1 MSRKDN
7 LVKSK
12 SIYTLRAK
20 HMTVPSGSIFE
31 NDYVTII
38 KDDGIFNDEI
48 PLFSDSNFKFRIGG
62 SNNGKKKH
70 SRGGFTQVDNGN
82 GNVWTLENLP
92 DVKKSTDGEIAL
104 KCNYSSIKDFAYF
117 GSAVE
122 LIKATVNDI
131 VLRFPGGIYYY
142 QTNIAPKITIGSTTY
157 YMVSNEFNIDFWS
170 PKGCNTDETDNPL
183 RILGANYMNYV
194 YGNGQEV
201 NDFTV
206 SITGD
211 CRDSIIGTVKFGSQ
225 SPNFSIY
232 LDGDGNKYLL
242 TRNNGTGIIIQP
254 KPEFFDEFW
263 SSIDDF
269 EKVLLNRNSKPLYRA
284 VLERPYISEGKH
296 YYEYKTFI
304 WPTIVPGVPDVS
316 SGVFGGYLNSLME
329 VAEYYDEYDSDNIW
343 RMMTH
348 ESIKNLDYTF
358 KKTSNGEEVDLSDI
372 DFSRMR
378 AMLRIYGRLFDD
390 IKRYADG
397 IKYINSI
404 TYDEKDNL
412 PDYFLSDVVELGG
425 YEAKSINKLQKTN
438 HNQEIFSDDCFSG
451 VAETSVYEIN
461 GEFMKRLALSK
472 DYIMSEK
479 GTRRGIQ
486 SILGMFGYRYVDDG
500 NLTKIGDYTIKEHI
514 RVAYQFPNYSNTAR
528 LRTYTGENLYGG
540 ENINIMEGYPVAV
553 IAPARENVTDD
564 DWYLVP
570 WVDNGKKYVDNIYF
584 QEKGG
589 WGRIHNKEINLNITS
604 ATVIHDRYSNFCLD
618 LYSETA
624 TYMMYV
630 NDIDELTSLSNNI
643 IYQGMICYVTDIT
656 KVYTTYSAESDYNS
670 SVIVPVP
677 SQPEEEQSNEI
688 VFGATSSNNVVTAS
702 TQTQQRDYSHYFILY
717 NPALSTHIGFVN
729 NDLYSCYGW
738 KNILN
743 SEFNGVNP
751 TTLDGLKVLYLESL
765 NLDVKGN
772 NPHCG
777 YGNYDNG
784 DSYIEKLNRLFGT
797 ELEEGHFDYI
807 KDDPNFTNDYNMIRT
822 VGFSVGDLIID
833 NSKCYYFYD
842 NEQNGNET
850 EIVFKASEEVDGGHG
865 SNQTDS
871 IDASYS
877 SFVNAEDP
885 KSGLKNTEAAA
896 FSVINVKNLIIEIK
910 TNGNAHFE
918 KYLSDVVFKYL
929 NELIPSTAILWYEFI
944 GGTNSQT
951 PSAYDGASGHNE
963 ITNEIVADGVII
975 DNESTYFIENND

>member
-12 SIYTLRAK
+12 SIYTLRTK
-20 HMTVPSGSIFE
+20 HMTVPSGAIFE

-38 KDDGIFNDEI
+38 RDDGIFNDEI
-48 PLFSDSNFKFRIGG
+48 PLFSDSNFKFKIGG
-62 SNNGKKKH
+62 NYNGKKKH
-70 SRGGFTQVDNGN
+70 TRGGFIQVDNGN

-92 DVKKSTDGEIAL
+92 EVKKSTDGDIEL
-104 KCNYSSIKDFAYF
+104 KCNYSSLKDFAYF

-131 VLRFPGGIYYY
+131 VMRFPGGLYYY
-142 QTNIAPKITIGSTTY
+142 PNNIAPKIKVGSTY
-157 YMVSNEFNIDFWS
+157 YFMVSNEFNIDFWS
-170 PKGCNTDETDNPL
+170 PKGCNTNDTENPL
-183 RILGANYMNYV
+183 RVLGASYMNYV
-194 YGNGQEV
+194 YGNNEQEV
-201 NDFTV
+201 TDFIV
-206 SITGD
+206 NITGD
-211 CRDSIIGTVKFGSQ
+211 CRDSIIGTLNLGGGLQTFY
-225 SPNFSIY
+225 IY

-242 TRNNGTGIIIQP
+242 VTSNGSGTIIKP
-254 KPEFFDEFW
+254 KKEFFDEFW
-263 SSIDDF
+263 GSIDDF

-304 WPTIVPGVPDVS
+304 WPTIVPEVPDIS
-316 SGVFGGYLNSLME
+316 SGIFGGYFNSLME

-348 ESIKNLDYTF
+348 ESIKNLDYSF
-358 KKTSNGEEVDLSDI
+358 RKSSNGEEIDLSDI

-378 AMLRIYGRLFDD
+378 AMLRIHGRLFDD

-397 IKYINSI
+397 IKHINSI
-404 TYDEKDNL
+404 TYDEKNNL

-425 YEAKSINKLQKTN
+425 FEAKSINKLQKTN
-438 HNQEIFSDDCFSG
+438 QNQEITSDDCFSG
-451 VAETSVYEIN
+451 VTETSVYEIN
-461 GEFMKRLALSK
+461 GEFLKRLALSK

-486 SILGMFGYRYVDDG
+486 SILGMFGYHYVDDG
-500 NLTKIGDYTIKEHI
+500 NLTKVGDYTIKEHI
-514 RVAYQFPNYSNTAR
+514 RIANTFPNYRNTSR
-528 LRTYTGENLYGG
+528 LRTYTDEYLYGDD
-540 ENINIMEGYPVAV
+540 NTNLMLGYPVSV
-553 IAPARENVTDD
+553 VSPAISNATDD

-570 WVDNGKKYVDNIYF
+570 WVDNGEKYIDNIYF

-589 WGRIHNKEINLNITS
+589 WGRIHDKEINLNITS
-604 ATVIHDRYSNFCLD
+604 ATVIHDRYSDFCLD

-624 TYMMYV
+624 PYMMFV

-643 IYQGMICYVTDIT
+643 IYQGMVCYVTDIT
-656 KVYTTYSAESDYNS
+656 KVYTTYSAESDYNNS
-670 SVIVPVP
+670 IIVPIE
-677 SQPEEEQSNEI
+677 EEEQQQIDDRTLDVEESN
-688 VFGATSSNNVVTAS
+688 VTPVVSQNS
-702 TQTQQRDYSHYFILY
+702 TQRDYSHYFILY

-729 NDLYSCYGW
+729 NNLYSCYGW

-743 SEFNGVNP
+743 SEFNGENP

-765 NLDVKGN
+765 NLNVRGN

-797 ELEEGHFDYI
+797 EIDEGHFDYI
-807 KDDPNFTNDYNMIRT
+807 KDDERYSADYNTIRT
-822 VGFSVGDLIID
+822 IGFNVGELVID
-833 NSKCYYFYD
+833 NTKCYYFYD

-850 EIVFKASEEVDGGHG
+850 EIVFRAPGHDA
-865 SNQTDS
+865 NDTDT

-877 SFVNAEDP
+877 VFVNAEDP
-885 KSGLKNTEAAA
+885 KGPKNTEAAA
-896 FSVINVKNLIIEIK
+896 FSIVNVKNLIIEIK
-910 TNGNAHFE
+910 TNGNEHFE
-918 KYLSDVVFKYL
+918 KYLHDVVFKYL
-929 NELIPSTAILWYEFI
+929 NELIPSTAILWYEFV
-944 GGTNSQT
+944 GGNTNQIA
-951 PSAYDGASGHNE
+951 SAVDRGYVGNE
-963 ITNEIVADGVII
+963 ITNEIIADGVIV
-975 DNESTYFIENND
+975 DDSATYFIENND